1 MRCWTPLPLLCVVVG
16 ERWETGKA
24 ERMFELQTGWWGAKT
39 LNIND
44 MKQESWV
51 SLSPSG
57 LLWPCSD
64 GHKKQVQDLSRFAC
78 SACQQRAECPSRE
91 RRPNT
96 QTPRTSLLHKH
107 KYFFKFWH
115 WGSCVELHCLRSF
128 SVVCWSDPG
137 KHLNIT
143 VDRHLWDSLHR
154 RRFTHLE
161 QVFWRFSQDICSD
174 GTPTRFCTRLLG
186 GKQNTGV
193 SVYPE
198 VWKVPNRRFQ
208 ISDFYCESSF
218 N

>member
-1 MRCWTPLPLLCVVVG
+1 
-16 ERWETGKA
+16 
-24 ERMFELQTGWWGAKT
+24 
-39 LNIND
+39 
-44 MKQESWV
+44 MKQESWAFHSV
-51 SLSPSG
+51 LQDFFG
-57 LLWPCSD
+57 LVAIVTKNRC
-64 GHKKQVQDLSRFAC
+64 RT
-78 SACQQRAECPSRE
+78 CQQSAECPSRE

-115 WGSCVELHCLRSF
+115 LASCVELHCLRSF

-143 VDRHLWDSLHR
+143 VDRRLWDSLHR

-161 QVFWRFSQDICSD
+161 QVFWRFSQDIRRD
-174 GTPTRFCTRLLG
+174 GTPTRSCTRLLG
-186 GKQNTGV
+186 GLNKQNTGV

-198 VWKVPNRRFQ
+198 VWKVPNRRSQ
-208 ISDFYCESSF
+208 ISDFYCESRC